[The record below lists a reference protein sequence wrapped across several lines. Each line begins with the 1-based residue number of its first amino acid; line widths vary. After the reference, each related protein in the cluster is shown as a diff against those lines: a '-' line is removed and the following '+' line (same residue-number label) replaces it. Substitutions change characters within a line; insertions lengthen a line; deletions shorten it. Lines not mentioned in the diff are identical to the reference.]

1 MSNMISV
8 SLRNILHLG
17 DWNSGLEL
25 EEKGIKMTETVPK
38 IIVESDCMH
47 GLYRPCGSWYLK

>member
-8 SLRNILHLG
+8 ALRNILHLG

-38 IIVESDCMH
+38 IMMESDRMH
-47 GLYRPCGSWYLK
+47 GLYGPCGSRYLK